1 MTAYEGYERL
11 KDKAVI
17 QAAQDLENDFRE
29 ISRCIGDRERP
40 IKKRILCD
48 ALSIFDFF
56 HGKWYQALTN
66 VNGEYLVS
74 RVVSEFNKK
83 AKKHGRKEINVENL
97 IQLALYSAE
106 ESDKLKCEYFEKLK
120 KIGEQITNLRKFH
133 EGKVSEYDK
142 GAYKAYSDAINLI
155 NSFIAQT
162 QMQHGGGETCDT
174 QNDTAE

>member
-17 QAAQDLENDFRE
+17 QAAQDLKNDFRE
-29 ISRCIGDRERP
+29 ISRCIGDREKP

-66 VNGEYLVS
+66 VNGEYLAS
-74 RVVSEFNKK
+74 QVVVEFNKK

-106 ESDKLKCEYFEKLK
+106 ESDMLKCEYLEKLK
-120 KIGEQITNLRKFH
+120 NVSQQITNLRKFH
-133 EGKVSEYDK
+133 EGKVREYDE

-155 NSFIAQT
+155 NSFIVQ
-162 QMQHGGGETCDT
+162 EEKI
-174 QNDTAE
+174 NDKY